1 MKTIATPH
9 TLATEFLKALNQLQF
24 VPAKWDTASDRL
36 LDRKNKDG
44 HTELRIH
51 IAYEGEQ
58 RPQTIS
64 LIKFDG
70 RRSQL
75 IEWESNSM
83 SAHMPTTGLL
93 ALIKAA

>member
-9 TLATEFLKALNQLQF
+9 TNAAEFLDALNKLQF
-24 VPAKWDTASDRL
+24 ATAKWDSPNDRL

-51 IAYEGEQ
+51 IAYEGERQ
-58 RPQTIS
+58 PQSIS
-64 LIKFDG
+64 LLKFNG
-70 RRSQL
+70 QRNQL
-75 IEWESNSM
+75 TEWESNHM
-83 SAHMPTTGLL
+83 SAHMPSAGIL